1 MTGASRQFVYAAVD
15 QVLPSDSCGAE
26 RQLQAGGYYILSFAD
41 LLEIRIVYA
50 FNEAGVRMR
59 VLKETARYARE
70 RFGTEYPFS
79 NRRFMTDGAEV
90 FAETTVGLEDVSEH
104 SQLAFEKIVSPS
116 LFEPVDYE
124 VDDPIR
130 WYPADEWR
138 LSIGSKV
145 VCLDPA
151 YAFGAPIMTEFRV
164 RTQTLKEAYI
174 AEGRDI
180 SAAARAYDVS
190 VDAVEDALLFEEER
204 ERRHSLVVA

>member
-1 MTGASRQFVYAAVD
+1 MN
-15 QVLPSDSCGAE
+15 
-26 RQLQAGGYYILSFAD
+26 FAD
-41 LLEIRIVYA
+41 LLEIRIVHA
-50 FNEAGVRMR
+50 FNEAGVRVR
-59 VLKETARYARE
+59 VLKETANYARE

-130 WYPADEWR
+130 WYPADEWS
-138 LSIGSKV
+138 LGIGSKV

-164 RTQTLKEAYI
+164 RTQTLKDAYI
-174 AEGRDI
+174 AEGRDVD
-180 SAAARAYDVS
+180 AAARAYDVS

>member
-1 MTGASRQFVYAAVD
+1 MD
-15 QVLPSDSCGAE
+15 QVLPPVSSGAG
-26 RQLQAGGYYILSFAD
+26 RQLQAGGFYNLNFAD
-41 LLEIRIVYA
+41 LLEIRIVHA
-50 FNEAGVRMR
+50 FNEAGVRVR
-59 VLKETARYARE
+59 VLKETANYARE

-130 WYPADEWR
+130 WYPADEWS
-138 LSIGSKV
+138 LGIGSKV

-164 RTQTLKEAYI
+164 RTQTLKDAYI
-174 AEGRDI
+174 AEGRDVD
-180 SAAARAYDVS
+180 AAARAYDVS